1 MVMIILVLFGFA
13 PKNNPKIAIAAYIE
27 NAGWGG
33 RAAASISSLA
43 SEYYIYGKTKRNW
56 LEDYVLKGD
65 FIDEEN

>member
-1 MVMIILVLFGFA
+1 M
-13 PKNNPKIAIAAYIE
+13 
-27 NAGWGG
+27 GWGG